1 MEDMKSQDFVQK
13 FTVMMQELEQQ
24 QEVLRKEAEQ
34 RHQEALEEIKALL
47 TGISFRNI
55 KIANNMT
62 QAKSTKAREDPL
74 EDLKNLKQEFTLQ
87 DYWNS
92 FNQMYSKARIQEEK
106 VLNFLLSELV
116 DELQL
121 AVKMFKP
128 RTLSEAYSLARLQEV
143 TVATIKNNVNP
154 DTKPIIFI
162 TPSFPPSTPSNL
174 QSNFPKLSG
183 SGDKF
188 DLLPIPIIQ
197 LPKLP
202 GVPPRN
208 PKLEHHENF
217 KGEKSINGSSLPKSV
232 KVYEG
237 KAYALVTTKIE
248 QHKKRV
254 GGKKQYM
261 NYGNYGEFDLG
272 AHEKYRNYENCVEF
286 DLSDHDYITL
296 KEDEFERWKRQRK
309 KFYGRVDL
317 LYKKIYKSY
326 SGSYWFIQES
336 QDACT
341 QALIMLQICSSFIEE
356 FFFPS

>member
-1 MEDMKSQDFVQK
+1 MEDMKSQDFLQK
-13 FTVMMQELEQQ
+13 FTVMMQELEQR
-24 QEVLRKEAEQ
+24 QEVLQKEAEQ

-47 TGISFRNI
+47 TGISFRNMNI
-55 KIANNMT
+55 VNNIT
-62 QAKSTKAREDPL
+62 QGEFTKAREDPL

-92 FNQMYSKARIQEEK
+92 LNQLYSKARIQEEK
-106 VLNFLLSELV
+106 ALNFFLSGLV

-121 AVKMFKP
+121 VVKMFKP

-154 DTKPIIFI
+154 DTKPTIFV
-162 TPSFPPSTPSNL
+162 TASFPPSTPSNL
-174 QSNFPKLSG
+174 QSNFPKLSV
-183 SGDKF
+183 SADKF

-237 KAYALVTTKIE
+237 KAYVLVTKKTD

-254 GGKKQYM
+254 GGKKTV
-261 NYGNYGEFDLG
+261 
-272 AHEKYRNYENCVEF
+272 HELWE
-286 DLSDHDYITL
+286 L
-296 KEDEFERWKRQRK
+296 W
-309 KFYGRVDL
+309 
-317 LYKKIYKSY
+317 
-326 SGSYWFIQES
+326 
-336 QDACT
+336 
-341 QALIMLQICSSFIEE
+341 
-356 FFFPS
+356 

>member
-1 MEDMKSQDFVQK
+1 MMEDMKSQDFLQK
-13 FTVMMQELEQQ
+13 FTVMMQELEQ
-24 QEVLRKEAEQ
+24 R
-34 RHQEALEEIKALL
+34 
-47 TGISFRNI
+47 TGGE
-55 KIANNMT
+55 
-62 QAKSTKAREDPL
+62 STKAREDPV

-92 FNQMYSKARIQEEK
+92 FNQLYSKARIQEEK
-106 VLNFLLSELV
+106 ALNFFLSGLV

-121 AVKMFKP
+121 VVKMFKP

-154 DTKPIIFI
+154 DTKPTIFV
-162 TPSFPPSTPSNL
+162 TASFPPSTPSNL

-202 GVPPRN
+202 VYLQEIQNWSIMKISKVRRVSMEVLFLN
-208 PKLEHHENF
+208 LLRFMKVQHMFLLLKKLT
-217 KGEKSINGSSLPKSV
+217 S
-232 KVYEG
+232 
-237 KAYALVTTKIE
+237 T
-248 QHKKRV
+248 KRV

-261 NYGNYGEFDLG
+261 NYGNYGDFDLG
-272 AHEKYRNYENCVEF
+272 AHEKYRNYENCVDF

-309 KFYGRVDL
+309 KFYG
-317 LYKKIYKSY
+317 
-326 SGSYWFIQES
+326 
-336 QDACT
+336 C
-341 QALIMLQICSSFIEE
+341 E
-356 FFFPS
+356 FAV

>member
-1 MEDMKSQDFVQK
+1 MMEDMKSQDFVQK
-13 FTVMMQELEQQ
+13 FTVIMQELEQR

-47 TGISFRNI
+47 TGISFRNMNI
-55 KIANNMT
+55 VNNMT
-62 QAKSTKAREDPL
+62 Q
-74 EDLKNLKQEFTLQ
+74 EFKKR
-87 DYWNS
+87 S
-92 FNQMYSKARIQEEK
+92 IEF
-106 VLNFLLSELV
+106 FLSGLV

-128 RTLSEAYSLARLQEV
+128 RTLSEAYSLATLQEV

-154 DTKPIIFI
+154 DTKPTIFV
-162 TPSFPPSTPSNL
+162 TASFPHSTPSNL

-208 PKLEHHENF
+208 PKLEHHEI
-217 KGEKSINGSSLPKSV
+217 S
-232 KVYEG
+232 KVR
-237 KAYALVTTKIE
+237 
-248 QHKKRV
+248 RV
-254 GGKKQYM
+254 SM
-261 NYGNYGEFDLG
+261 EVPFLNLL
-272 AHEKYRNYENCVEF
+272 RNYENCVEF

-296 KEDEFERWKRQRK
+296 KEDEFKRWKRQRK

-317 LYKKIYKSY
+317 LYELRAQFPAFLEDKESEGGSIDTRICQLKLLKL
-326 SGSYWFIQES
+326 SGQVPCFTWV
-336 QDACT
+336 
-341 QALIMLQICSSFIEE
+341 
-356 FFFPS
+356 